1 MMTRRDFR
9 EKAETMGWTKVRA
22 GYLWDFHVL
31 LTEGV
36 TDANAR
42 HMPGLYFVPPIFSFG
57 AVVWVEGHACVQASG
72 RVWQDGWTGLSKE
85 TPVW

>member
-42 HMPGLYFVPPIFSFG
+42 HMPGLCFVPPIFSFG
-57 AVVWVEGHACVQASG
+57 AVVVGGGACVCASVRTG
-72 RVWQDGWTGLSKE
+72 VAGWVDWS
-85 TPVW
+85 